1 MTAFRQPITAHSFS
15 TAADNGYRAL
25 ADLATA
31 AEGID
36 YRVVGG
42 HMVQL
47 LLYLYPT
54 AQAAVRGTSDAD
66 GGIPEPVAAG
76 MKLHEALLSKDY
88 TPTAGA
94 HYVRGDKDDA
104 VEIDLL
110 VPLQTTGSR
119 QEELGGRTFDA
130 IPGLSLALASDPL
143 MIDVT
148 AQLSEGNV
156 LQFTVPI
163 PNLEVAVVMKALATT
178 TRSAPKDVYDLC
190 TLFEIRHE
198 HREALGAWRLSDP
211 EAVSKGARKTAAK
224 VLHGMVKQGQRNQLS
239 TFESPTNPARFT
251 QLIRTHVAQP
261 RAQ

>member
-1 MTAFRQPITAHSFS
+1 MTAISQPITVHSFS

-31 AEGID
+31 AEGTD

-47 LLYLYPT
+47 LLYVYPS

-76 MKLHEALLSKDY
+76 MKLHQALLSKDY

-94 HYVRGDKDDA
+94 HYIRGEDDDA

-110 VPLQTTGSR
+110 VPMRTAGSR

-143 MIDVT
+143 MLDVT
-148 AQLSEGNV
+148 AQLSEGEV

-211 EAVSKGARKTAAK
+211 EAVSKGTRKTAAR
-224 VLHGMVKQGQRNQLS
+224 VLHGMAEQGQRNKLN
-239 TFESPTNPARFT
+239 TFESPTSPARLT

-261 RAQ
+261 PPQ

>member
-1 MTAFRQPITAHSFS
+1 MTASNQPINVHSFS

-25 ADLATA
+25 ADLAAA
-31 AEGID
+31 AEGTD

-47 LLYLYPT
+47 LLYVYPT

-76 MKLHEALLSKDY
+76 MKLHEVLLSKDY
-88 TPTAGA
+88 TPTSGA
-94 HYVRGDKDDA
+94 HYVRGEDGDA

-110 VPLQTTGSR
+110 VPLQTAGSR
-119 QEELGGRTFDA
+119 QQELGGRTFDA
-130 IPGLSLALASDPL
+130 IPGLGLALASNPL
-143 MIDVT
+143 MLDVT
-148 AQLSEGNV
+148 AQLSEGDV

-163 PNLEVAVVMKALATT
+163 PNLEAAVIMKALATT

-198 HREALGAWRLSDP
+198 HRETLGAWRLSDQ
-211 EAVSKGARKTAAK
+211 EAVSKGTRKAAAR
-224 VLHGMVKQGQRNQLS
+224 VLHGMVMQGQRNQLS
-239 TFESPTNPARFT
+239 TFESPTNPARFA

-261 RAQ
+261 PA